1 MHDNNNNFKQTN
13 KKKKTIQKLQS
24 VLNVFGSTNSY
35 CMAINI
41 TTEPTA

>member
-1 MHDNNNNFKQTN
+1 MHDNNNNFKQI
-13 KKKKTIQKLQS
+13 KKKKIQQIQS